1 MHLHFPDNG
10 KLYISRAGKTMVK
23 CSREFSLQNCQE
35 LFQTNWF
42 HTPNNP
48 KKSVEIMKIVL
59 LRMKKIRKG
68 TIESYR

>member
-1 MHLHFPDNG
+1 
-10 KLYISRAGKTMVK
+10 MVK